1 MNRCSGCPGH
11 HDGITIERGLPVNI
25 SIFGLGY
32 VGTVSAICLA
42 KSGHR
47 VIGVD
52 SNPVKVELINQG
64 TSPIVEPGV
73 DALLKQMISERR
85 LSATTNLTEAVQQSD
100 LSLVCVGT
108 PSSPNGS
115 LNLDQVMRV
124 AEQVGQAL
132 RLKSTYHGFIIRSTV
147 LPGTVDKAGALIAR
161 ESGKTLGH
169 DFGVAS
175 NPEFLREGTSLFDFE
190 NPPFTAVGASDEK
203 LASML
208 KEMYVGITA
217 PFFSVKVREAELLKY
232 TCNAF
237 HAVKVTFANEIGAI
251 SKKLGIDS
259 HVVMGMFV
267 QDTKL
272 NISPYYLKPGFAFGG
287 SCLPKD
293 VRAITYEAKR
303 LDIAAPLLDSLV
315 PSNEAQIHR
324 VVNWVLGSKRK
335 KVGVLGLSFKKD
347 TDDLRESPIVDVVET
362 LIGKGF
368 DLAIYDANVN
378 IARLIG
384 ANKSYIEHEIPHIS
398 SLMKES
404 MQEVLDH
411 AEILLISNK
420 APEFKSVLAS
430 LKPNQIV
437 FDLVRITEDAKV
449 SKGAYEGIGW

>member
-1 MNRCSGCPGH
+1 MHLP
-11 HDGITIERGLPVNI
+11 IYFERGLSVNI

-42 KSGHR
+42 KSGHK

-73 DALLKQMISERR
+73 DALLKQMIAERR
-85 LSATTNLTEAVQQSD
+85 LLATTNLTEAVQQSD

-115 LNLDQVMRV
+115 LNLEQVMRV

-132 RLKSTYHGFIIRSTV
+132 RLKGSYHGFVIRSTV

-161 ESGKTLGH
+161 ESGKQIGR

-190 NPPFTAVGASDEK
+190 NPPFTAVGASDET
-203 LASML
+203 LTSML
-208 KEMYVGITA
+208 KEMYAGIKA
-217 PFFSVKVREAELLKY
+217 PFFAVKIREAEILKY
-232 TCNAF
+232 ACNAF
-237 HAVKVTFANEIGAI
+237 HAVKVTFANELGAI

-259 HVVMGMFV
+259 HVVMNMFV

-303 LDIAAPLLDSLV
+303 LDIAAPLLESLM
-315 PSNEAQIHR
+315 PSNEAQIQR

-335 KVGVLGLSFKKD
+335 RVGVLGLSFKND
-347 TDDLRESPIVDVVET
+347 TDDLRESPIVEVVET

-368 DLAIYDANVN
+368 DLTIYDANVN

-398 SLMKES
+398 SLMKET

-411 AEILLISNK
+411 AEVILISNK
-420 APEFKSVLAS
+420 ATEFRGVLS
-430 LKPNQIV
+430 QLKPHQV
-437 FDLVRITEDAKV
+437 MFDLVRITDDWKT
-449 SKGAYEGIGW
+449 SHGTYEGIGW

>member
-1 MNRCSGCPGH
+1 
-11 HDGITIERGLPVNI
+11 VNI

-32 VGTVSAICLA
+32 VGTVSAVCLA
-42 KSGHR
+42 KSGHK

-73 DALLKQMISERR
+73 DQLLKAMITERR

-115 LNLDQVMRV
+115 LNLEQVMRV

-132 RLKSTYHGFIIRSTV
+132 RLKSGYHGFIIRSTV
-147 LPGTVDKAGALIAR
+147 LPGTVDKAGVLIAR
-161 ESGKTLGH
+161 ESGKQLGR

-203 LASML
+203 LTSML
-208 KEMYVGITA
+208 KEMYTGIEA
-217 PFFSVKVREAELLKY
+217 PFFAVKVREAEILKY
-232 TCNAF
+232 ACNAF

-259 HVVMGMFV
+259 HVVMNMFV
-267 QDTKL
+267 RDTKL

-303 LDIAAPLLDSLV
+303 LDIAAPLLESLI
-315 PSNEAQIHR
+315 PSNEAQIQR
-324 VVNWVLGSKRK
+324 VINWVIGSKRK
-335 KVGVLGLSFKKD
+335 RVGILGLSFKND

-368 DLAIYDANVN
+368 DLSIYDANVN
-378 IARLIG
+378 VARLIG

-398 SLMKES
+398 SLMKQS
-404 MQEVLDH
+404 LQEVIDH

-420 APEFKSVLAS
+420 ATEFRDVLS
-430 LKPNQIV
+430 MLKPHQVV
-437 FDLVRITEDAKV
+437 FDLVRITDESKV
-449 SKGAYEGIGW
+449 THGTYEGIGW